1 MRGAPHNELI
11 GQAHL
16 RLYFLEPLPH
26 VIAGMILPAHK
37 QTESQ
42 IAHPVIL
49 LPF

>member
-11 GQAHL
+11 SQAHL